1 MNGLTKLSLKNG
13 VAVIILCVLVL
24 GYGLY
29 SATQIKQQTFPDLE
43 FPAVFV
49 QAVQPGASTE
59 EIESDVT
66 KHVEEALKG
75 IKGYDS
81 LTSTSTENA
90 ASIFIQFP
98 FGTDMDKRYSE
109 VESAIAKA
117 NLPDKANVT
126 VQRLSANSQPIYQAA
141 VFSDKLDSQRSH
153 RSWRTRSFR
162 S

>member
-1 MNGLTKLSLKNG
+1 LNGLTKLSLKNG

-43 FPAVFV
+43 FPAIFV

-59 EIESDVT
+59 EIESEVT
-66 KHVEEALKG
+66 KPVEDALKS
-75 IKGYDS
+75 IKDYDS
-81 LTSTSTENA
+81 LTSTSSENA

-117 NLPDKANVT
+117 NLPDKADVT
-126 VQRLSANSQPIYQAA
+126 VRE
-141 VFSDKLDSQRSH
+141 
-153 RSWRTRSFR
+153 
-162 S
+162 